1 MNYLMIR
8 VVVELNKGSLLVA
21 AFMTS
26 LSLRTFLSV
35 QTIELLNINKPGYF
49 LATFGALEN

>member
-1 MNYLMIR
+1 MNSLMIR
-8 VVVELNKGSLLVA
+8 VVVYKQGGSLLVA

-35 QTIELLNINKPGYF
+35 QPIELLNINKPGYF